1 LNEQIRAKVAAMRH
15 NAQKR
20 GIDADEE
27 RDPRL
32 AQLAA
37 DTEDLASV
45 LLAVLEFHPADAHE
59 CPENFE
65 GSRDTAWQRTCPTL
79 LVAAEKIGIEVPE
92 IEVAP

>member
-1 LNEQIRAKVAAMRH
+1 VSSLDEQIRAKVAAMRH

-37 DTEDLASV
+37 DTEDLAGV
-45 LLAVLEFHPADAHE
+45 LLAVLDLHPADAHE

-65 GSRDTAWQRTCPTL
+65 GDRYTAWQRTCPTL
-79 LVAAEKIGIEVPE
+79 LTAAEKLGIDVTDD
-92 IEVAP
+92 